1 MGTLHP
7 LSARSQAPS
16 IGPAWPGL
24 CRAPQP
30 TGCTPGP
37 RILRGR
43 KTAAGNLKILLLG
56 GTGAGSPPGPQ
67 PRPPASPASSAR
79 MPPGVCAAPAQ
90 RPEHPGLLRPLS
102 GSCCP
107 GSRGSH
113 CQQVTALRGAGAAGQ
128 RGAVNGGAGSL
139 SRLGQAPG
147 RLRREGGCPSTIQ
160 SPRHVL
166 LCTRPMDS
174 SLSPPLSPPLEN
186 PNALGSSKHLA
197 SADSRASPPRKSH
210 LRHGPARSLDTPGAG
225 GETEAS
231 PRPGGHSQGL
241 WTPEASSLST
251 RPRTGPPRDTPLTGG
266 GGAAE
271 ASERLLRTL
280 SSLLSSFH
288 SPKG

>member
-7 LSARSQAPS
+7 LSAHYQAPS

-37 RILRGR
+37 RIPRGR

-128 RGAVNGGAGSL
+128 RGAVRVLRERGCRL
-139 SRLGQAPG
+139 PQPSRPG
-147 RLRREGGCPSTIQ
+147 
-160 SPRHVL
+160 
-166 LCTRPMDS
+166 
-174 SLSPPLSPPLEN
+174 
-186 PNALGSSKHLA
+186 
-197 SADSRASPPRKSH
+197 SRASP
-210 LRHGPARSLDTPGAG
+210 AG
-225 GETEAS
+225 GRVPEHHPVPSPRAALHPPHGFVTVTTTVATPREPECTRKQQAFGIGRFPSFSATEVSPS
-231 PRPGGHSQGL
+231 PRPCPQPGHPWCRWGN
-241 WTPEASSLST
+241 
-251 RPRTGPPRDTPLTGG
+251 
-266 GGAAE
+266 
-271 ASERLLRTL
+271 
-280 SSLLSSFH
+280 
-288 SPKG
+288 